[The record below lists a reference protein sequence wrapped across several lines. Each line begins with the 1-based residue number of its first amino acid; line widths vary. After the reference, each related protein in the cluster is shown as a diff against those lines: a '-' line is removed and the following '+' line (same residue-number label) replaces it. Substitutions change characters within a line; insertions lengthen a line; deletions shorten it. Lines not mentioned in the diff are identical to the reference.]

1 MIKNNFTL
9 GILSLGLFLTG
20 SCTNPQ
26 AAPRTTEFTP
36 RVTLTAVE
44 QRSVAQEIQSFGS
57 LSFQKKVDI
66 SAAMEGTVERIYVEE
81 GDFVSGRQLLAD
93 LENVQLDIQ
102 KQQAETALGSALS
115 GLGLSQAKLD
125 ESRMGVE
132 GRFLNMEKAQLQL
145 EQVSRNITQ
154 EEESLNKK
162 RELFEV
168 GGITQDALDTAENTY
183 RDALDQKEALEKEI
197 QIMEIGLRDKDLTNR
212 GFAVPENPEAK
223 IAALVNINTLTEQ
236 AEYAVAQSQVT
247 GARRSLQSVN
257 LLLEELRIRSPFQGI
272 VGARTIEVGQRVKE
286 ADPLFTIFDSSQVFV
301 IFSVK
306 ESQGS
311 LIEKGQIME
320 VMLDALPDQLFRGQV
335 EIVSPIVDPQTGNIT
350 VKGLLSNR
358 GNILK
363 PGMFARVSI
372 KVSQPQPAIVV
383 HKEAIVDRIDQDAHV
398 FQYRSGRTFK
408 IPVTILQTLEEAFV
422 VDGEIN
428 PGDQLIL
435 APSPLIK
442 EGINVEISP

>member
-358 GNILK
+358 GI
-363 PGMFARVSI
+363 F
-372 KVSQPQPAIVV
+372 
-383 HKEAIVDRIDQDAHV
+383 
-398 FQYRSGRTFK
+398 
-408 IPVTILQTLEEAFV
+408 
-422 VDGEIN
+422 
-428 PGDQLIL
+428 
-435 APSPLIK
+435 
-442 EGINVEISP
+442 